1 MCKKS
6 GLLYCTKVLINLP
19 VLPSSSQIWRLTVG
33 SKVVQGSNV
42 MYIWP
47 TNNFRI
53 KWILQDEYHIS
64 SNKRRASNKSLNPNK
79 LSL

>member
-19 VLPSSSQIWRLTVG
+19 VLPSSSQIWCLTVG
-33 SKVVQGSNV
+33 SKVVQGSNA

-64 SNKRRASNKSLNPNK
+64 SNKRRVSNKSLNPNK